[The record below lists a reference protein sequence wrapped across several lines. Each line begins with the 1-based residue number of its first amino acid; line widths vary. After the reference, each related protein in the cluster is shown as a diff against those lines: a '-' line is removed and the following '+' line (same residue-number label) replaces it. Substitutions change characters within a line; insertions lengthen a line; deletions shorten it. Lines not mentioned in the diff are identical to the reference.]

1 MMSVADR
8 IQKKLE
14 AAFAPLSLSII
25 DESAQ
30 HVGHAGS
37 RSDGESHFRLTIVS
51 SAFAGKS
58 RIDRQRLVHKVLAEE
73 LSSQIHALSLKLD
86 APEG

>member
-1 MMSVADR
+1 MSVADR

-30 HVGHAGS
+30 HAGHAGS
-37 RSDGESHFRLTIVS
+37 RSDGESHFRLAIVS

-58 RIDRQRLVHKVLAEE
+58 RIDRQRMVHEVLAEE
-73 LSSQIHALSLKLD
+73 LRNRVHALSLKLD

>member
-1 MMSVADR
+1 MTVADR

-30 HVGHAGS
+30 HAGHAGS

-51 SAFAGKS
+51 SAFSGKS
-58 RIDRQRLVHKVLAEE
+58 RIDRQRLVHEVLAEE
-73 LSSQIHALSLKLD
+73 LRNQIHALSLKLD

>member
-1 MMSVADR
+1 MSVADR

-30 HVGHAGS
+30 HAGHTGS

-51 SAFAGKS
+51 SVFAGKS
-58 RIDRQRLVHKVLAEE
+58 RIDRQRLVHEVLAEE
-73 LSSQIHALSLKLD
+73 LRNRVHALSLKLD

>member
-1 MMSVADR
+1 MSVADR
-8 IQKKLE
+8 IQMKLE

-30 HVGHAGS
+30 HAGHAGS
-37 RSDGESHFRLTIVS
+37 RPDGESHFRLTIVS
-51 SAFAGKS
+51 SAFSGKS
-58 RIDRQRLVHKVLAEE
+58 RIDRQRLVHEVLAEE
-73 LSSQIHALSLKLD
+73 LNSQIHALSLRLD